1 MRWIQHKRMESMHNS
16 IDIEEEVME
25 ALKLIKENR
34 EIFSD
39 RVEDIL

>member
-1 MRWIQHKRMESMHNS
+1 MRWIQHKRMESIHNS
-16 IDIEEEVME
+16 IDFEEEVIE

-34 EIFSD
+34 DTFAD